1 MASHVSSNMKSS
13 TEEQMRAGMVLLMP
27 RLRRF
32 ARALTGS
39 WHQADDL
46 VQDTI
51 VRAMASWN
59 DATRLVYMEGWVLR
73 IMRNAWIDMQRARRV
88 RLEYADAFRMWSRTA
103 SDDEDATHAR
113 LTLGTVEAALRSL
126 PEDQRTVVLL
136 VCVEEMSYA
145 QAAAVLEI
153 PVGTVMSRLAR
164 GRATLR
170 QLLDEPQTDSK
181 QQIETCIGPV
191 R

>member
-1 MASHVSSNMKSS
+1 
-13 TEEQMRAGMVLLMP
+13 MRSGMVLLMP

-32 ARALTGS
+32 ARALSGS

-51 VRAMASWN
+51 VRAISALERRGAPEPHGRLAASHHAQCL
-59 DATRLVYMEGWVLR
+59 DRYAEGQEIYGWITPRTSACDPVR
-73 IMRNAWIDMQRARRV
+73 DTNA
-88 RLEYADAFRMWSRTA
+88 
-103 SDDEDATHAR
+103 EDATVAR
-113 LTLGTVEAALRSL
+113 LTLGAVDAAMRSL
-126 PEDQRTVVLL
+126 PEDQRTVLLL
-136 VCVEEMSYA
+136 VCVEEFSYA
-145 QAAAVLEI
+145 QTAAVLDI

-170 QLLDEPQTDSK
+170 ELLHEPASSRPQHAATA
-181 QQIETCIGPV
+181 IGSA

>member
-1 MASHVSSNMKSS
+1 
-13 TEEQMRAGMVLLMP
+13 MVLLMP

-32 ARALTGS
+32 ARALSGS

-51 VRAMASWN
+51 VRAISAWN
-59 DATRLVYMEGWVLR
+59 DAERLNHMEGWLLR

-88 RLEYADAFRMWSRTA
+88 RLDYAEDLRMRSRPDTNA
-103 SDDEDATHAR
+103 EDATVAR
-113 LTLGTVEAALRSL
+113 LTLGAVDAAMRSL
-126 PEDQRTVVLL
+126 PEDQRTVLLL
-136 VCVEEMSYA
+136 VCVEEFSYA
-145 QAAAVLEI
+145 QTAAVLDI

-170 QLLDEPQTDSK
+170 ELLHEPASSRPQHAATA
-181 QQIETCIGPV
+181 IGSA

>member
-1 MASHVSSNMKSS
+1 
-13 TEEQMRAGMVLLMP
+13 MRAGMVLLMP

-46 VQDTI
+46 VQDTV
-51 VRAMASWN
+51 VRAMASWS
-59 DATRLVYMEGWVLR
+59 DATRLIYMEGWVLR

-88 RLEYADAFRMWSRTA
+88 RLQYADEYRVWPRSA
-103 SDDEDATHAR
+103 SDGEDAAVAR
-113 LTLGTVEAALRSL
+113 LTLGTVDAALQSL
-126 PEDQRTVVLL
+126 PEDQRAVLLL

-164 GRATLR
+164 GRAALR
-170 QLLDEPQTDSK
+170 QLLNEPVAGNK
-181 QQIETCIGPV
+181 QQVETCGGPA

>member
-1 MASHVSSNMKSS
+1 MKRIAD
-13 TEEQMRAGMVLLMP
+13 EQMRSGMVLLMP

-51 VRAMASWN
+51 VRAIGSWS
-59 DATRLVYMEGWVLR
+59 DAERLNHMEGWLLR

-88 RLEYADAFRMWSRTA
+88 RLDYADDVRRRAQTERNP
-103 SDDEDATHAR
+103 EDAAVAK
-113 LTLGTVEAALRSL
+113 LTLGAVDAAMRSL
-126 PEDQRTVVLL
+126 PEDQRTVLLL
-136 VCVEEMSYA
+136 VCVEEFSYA
-145 QAAAVLEI
+145 QTAAVLDI
-153 PVGTVMSRLAR
+153 PIGTVMSRLAR
-164 GRATLR
+164 GRAVLR
-170 QLLDEPQTDSK
+170 DMLREPASGQR
-181 QQIETCIGPV
+181 QAETAVGAV

>member
-1 MASHVSSNMKSS
+1 
-13 TEEQMRAGMVLLMP
+13 MRAGMVLLMP

-59 DATRLVYMEGWVLR
+59 DATRLIHMEGWLLR

-88 RLEYADAFRMWSRTA
+88 RLEYADAFRMWSRSA
-103 SDDEDATHAR
+103 SNDEDATVAR

-126 PEDQRTVVLL
+126 PEDQRTVLLL
-136 VCVEEMSYA
+136 VCVEELSYA
-145 QAAAVLEI
+145 QAAAVLDI

-170 QLLDEPQTDSK
+170 RTPRRTDTADNE
-181 QQIETCIGPV
+181 QQIETCIGPA